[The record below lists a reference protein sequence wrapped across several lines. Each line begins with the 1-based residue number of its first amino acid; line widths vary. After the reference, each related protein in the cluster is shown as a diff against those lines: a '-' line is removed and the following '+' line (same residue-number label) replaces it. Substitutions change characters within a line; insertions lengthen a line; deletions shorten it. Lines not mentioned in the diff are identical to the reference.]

1 VQGAFRAHKGT
12 HRKSI
17 VHVTDLEKTQL
28 FSLVEETARKVLA
41 DLLKEA
47 ADEESGASEERP

>member
-1 VQGAFRAHKGT
+1 M

-17 VHVTDLEKTQL
+17 VHVTDAEKAQL

-47 ADEESGASEERP
+47 GDDESGDSKE